1 MYVNCILLSLENY
14 QTIKSKFSPI
24 LAIDKMISTVT
35 LQVISKREFVYSFLI
50 FPIVY
55 EMIHFSVAITAFFSC
70 PNTGG
75 GWLHLNFLWVSCTVR
90 MISPAGFMYHWHILD
105 YFSHRLHC
113 CWNSDCDSV
122 VTSPTRIH
130 EDAGLIPGPVSRLR
144 IWHCH
149 ELQWRSQTWLGSCI
163 AMAVV

>member
-75 GWLHLNFLWVSCTVR
+75 GWLHLNFLWVSCTVP
-90 MISPAGFMYHWHILD
+90 MISHSRVHVSLTHF
-105 YFSHRLHC
+105 RLFFP
-113 CWNSDCDSV
+113 S
-122 VTSPTRIH
+122 TALLL
-130 EDAGLIPGPVSRLR
+130 EF
-144 IWHCH
+144 
-149 ELQWRSQTWLGSCI
+149 
-163 AMAVV
+163 